1 MRFYHIVFCN
11 LYLSIVKVN
20 NDGTPVSSAILV
32 FSFIQFVNFFILV
45 ILCELLF
52 SLNIYDDFF
61 KPNKTLSGLG
71 SYLLLVALN
80 FMYLYKKNRHQI
92 IIGKYE
98 KLADPLRRRFGFMT
112 IAYCI
117 GSILLLFTLAY
128 IRKNL

>member
-52 SLNIYDDFF
+52 GLNIYDDFF

-71 SYLLLVALN
+71 SYLL
-80 FMYLYKKNRHQI
+80 
-92 IIGKYE
+92 
-98 KLADPLRRRFGFMT
+98 
-112 IAYCI
+112 
-117 GSILLLFTLAY
+117 
-128 IRKNL
+128 